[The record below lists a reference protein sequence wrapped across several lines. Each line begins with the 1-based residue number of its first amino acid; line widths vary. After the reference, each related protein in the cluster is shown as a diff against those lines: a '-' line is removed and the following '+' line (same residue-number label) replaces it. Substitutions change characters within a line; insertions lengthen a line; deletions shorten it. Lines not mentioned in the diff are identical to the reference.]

1 MTKDGAE
8 VGVVT
13 SPAESPRVG
22 PIGLAILDSA
32 VAEDGT
38 KVEVGGAVATVAT
51 LSILDLEKKKPRA

>member
-1 MTKDGAE
+1 M
-8 VGVVT
+8 T

-22 PIGLAILDSA
+22 PIGLAILDAA

-51 LSILDLEKKKPRA
+51 LSILDPEKTKPRA